1 MESSASIA
9 VAALRRIEFRQ
20 ILYAGA
26 DDRIIGVTGKFIA
39 FIGLPGAGK
48 STVCASLA
56 TLVGG
61 VALQEPHDWP
71 PAVTDPSTANGFTA
85 LNWFRAMR
93 VPMYYRAMREREQ
106 GRIAV
111 LDTYYDKIGHQLLG
125 AEGMDWFLAPSDPY
139 FDIYEEI
146 SRRDWEILPNP
157 DVVVLFELQE
167 PIWRHFLTSRG
178 RALDDNWGVSDSFLI
193 QRHFVAAAE
202 LLCDTFGIPLFRFT
216 QEISS
221 PDVAAARLLYEL
233 RVAGLL
239 N

>member
-1 MESSASIA
+1 M
-9 VAALRRIEFRQ
+9 
-20 ILYAGA
+20 
-26 DDRIIGVTGKFIA
+26 TGRFIA

-61 VALQEPHDWP
+61 VALQEPQDWP
-71 PAVTDPSTANGFTA
+71 PAVTDPSTVNGFTA

-125 AEGMDWFLAPSDPY
+125 AAGMDWFLAPSDPY
-139 FDIYEEI
+139 FDIYQEI
-146 SRRDWEILPNP
+146 ARRDWEMLPNP
-157 DVVVLFELQE
+157 DVIILFELRE
-167 PIWRHFLTSRG
+167 PVWRHFLASRG
-178 RALDDNWGVSDSFLI
+178 RSFDDEWGVSDRFLI
-193 QRHFVAAAE
+193 QHHFVDAAE
-202 LLCDTFGIPLFRFT
+202 LLSDTFDIPLLRFT

-221 PDVAAARLLYEL
+221 PDIAAARLLSEL
-233 RVAGLL
+233 RATGLL
-239 N
+239 D